1 MTSAYA
7 ADPVFEAHAQQISYL
22 LQRVEGKQLALPD
35 FQRDFVWDTN
45 QTLRLL
51 RSIMSRFPA
60 GTLLTWKLSELNSG
74 FASRAVAGAPALN
87 GHAPEELI
95 LDGQQRVTCLYR
107 ALSGVS
113 DDRYFVRMRAFL
125 RPDGSLKQTH
135 EVDFESAKDAALF
148 AIDTTARNGQDP
160 DDREWQYREA
170 AFPLSQ
176 LEKLDRWIDSCA
188 RATTNNREEEDQL
201 KERLWLVRDAYLVP
215 LRGYGFPVVTLPG
228 STPLEAVCNIFETLN
243 NTGKTLGAFDLL
255 TARFYPAQVN
265 LRDYWHDARDEYD
278 VLDEFAIEPYDLLQA
293 ISLRANGTAQRSDVL
308 RKLTADDVRKHWQS
322 VTAGMAGVIDLL
334 RSEYGVLTKRW
345 LPYGMLLVPMA
356 AVYPELRAM
365 KGLARAGAL
374 ERLAQYFWC
383 TTFMA
388 NFDQGANS
396 QAGADH
402 ALLKN
407 WLQGEGL
414 VAPEA
419 VANFNLR
426 DSALLG
432 ATIRRKALHAGVM
445 ALTIRSGAKDFHS
458 GRKLTAPKL
467 VERKID
473 SHHIFP
479 KAYLA
484 NSNSKFSPEL
494 ILNRAL
500 IDSDTNKVIGKK
512 APSVYLSAM
521 RDAHG
526 PEKLA
531 DVLDS
536 HSIKCGI
543 NSGLE
548 NDNYD
553 QFLPERLDAVVSAIE
568 EVTKSVVLRDNDLKL

>member
-7 ADPVFEAHAQQISYL
+7 ADPVFEANAQQISYL
-22 LQRVEGKQLALPD
+22 LQRIEGKQLALPD

-60 GTLLTWKLSELNSG
+60 GTLLTWKLSEINAG
-74 FASRAVAGAPALN
+74 FASRAVAGAPPLN

-107 ALSGVS
+107 ALNGAS
-113 DDRYFVRMRAFL
+113 DDRYFVRMEAFL
-125 RPDGSLKQTH
+125 HRDGRLKETH
-135 EVDFESAKDAALF
+135 EVDFESAKEAALF
-148 AIDTTARNGQDP
+148 AIDTTARNSQDP
-160 DDREWQYREA
+160 DDKDWQYRET
-170 AFPLSQ
+170 AFPLAE
-176 LEKLDRWIDSCA
+176 LEKIDRWIDSCA
-188 RATTNNREEEDQL
+188 RATTSNRDEEDQF

-215 LRGYGFPVVTLPG
+215 LRSYGFPVVTLPG
-228 STPLEAVCNIFETLN
+228 STLLEAVCNIFETLN

-255 TARFYPAQVN
+255 TARFYPSKVN
-265 LRDYWHDARDEYD
+265 LRDYWNEARDKYD
-278 VLDEFAIEPYDLLQA
+278 VLDEFDIEPYDLLQA
-293 ISLRANGTAQRSDVL
+293 ISLRAKGTAQRSDVL
-308 RKLTADDVRKHWQS
+308 RKLTADDIRDHWQS
-322 VTAGMAGVIDLL
+322 VTSGMADVIDLL
-334 RSEYGVLTKRW
+334 RSECGVLNKRW

-356 AVYPELRAM
+356 AVYPEVRAM

-374 ERLAQYFWC
+374 DRLARYFWC
-383 TTFMA
+383 TTFMT

-396 QAGADH
+396 QAGADY
-402 ALLKN
+402 ALLKY
-407 WLQGEGL
+407 WLQDGEAP
-414 VAPEA
+414 APEA
-419 VANFNLR
+419 VADFNLR
-426 DSALLG
+426 DSTLLG

-458 GRKLTAPKL
+458 GQKLTASKL

-479 KAYLA
+479 RAYLVDLKKKSSA
-484 NSNSKFSPEL
+484 EL

-500 IDSDTNKVIGKK
+500 IDSDTNKAIGKK
-512 APSVYLSAM
+512 APSTYLSTM
-521 RDAHG
+521 RDTYG

-536 HSIKCGI
+536 HAIKCDEEA
-543 NSGLE
+543 GLA
-548 NDNYD
+548 NNNYE
-553 QFLPERLDAVVSAIE
+553 QFLMERLDAVVASIE
-568 EVTKSVVLRDNDLKL
+568 EATKSAVIRESDLRA